1 MVTSRIKYINAEFLI
16 KRGITNLSVG
26 ADGAGAFL
34 KAMMN
39 GSTLFTK
46 TIQNNVPTSWSFYF
60 MSSLRKSC
68 LFTHDY
74 IHMLAKMRTRLIIP
88 SNILV
93 LFGFCWLLLFMNFP
107 KKSME

>member
-1 MVTSRIKYINAEFLI
+1 MVTSRIEYINAEFLI
-16 KRGITNLSVG
+16 KRGKTVLSVG
-26 ADGAGAFL
+26 AADGASAFL

-68 LFTHDY
+68 LFTEDY

-93 LFGFCWLLLFMNFP
+93 LFDFCY
-107 KKSME
+107 S